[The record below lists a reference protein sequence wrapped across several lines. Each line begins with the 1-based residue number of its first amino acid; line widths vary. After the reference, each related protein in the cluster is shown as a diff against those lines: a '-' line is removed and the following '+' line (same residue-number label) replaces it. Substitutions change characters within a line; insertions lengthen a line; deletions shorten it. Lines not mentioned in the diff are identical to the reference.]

1 MPYPDYQQQVER
13 LVSQH
18 RQLEHQPL
26 LLALYYAQDSDPQGV
41 YLLEVI
47 SQFGYNEV
55 SEDQDMFEIEYNSS
69 PGFLL
74 PAGSRLHILL
84 TNPVELQ
91 AAVDQKWS
99 ALSPVQ
105 QAIRQGRCR
114 VIHEEPA
121 GSEALA
127 LLREERVAA

>member
-1 MPYPDYQQQVER
+1 M
-13 LVSQH
+13 
-18 RQLEHQPL
+18 
-26 LLALYYAQDSDPQGV
+26 LLALYYDQPNDPKGV

-47 SQFGYNEV
+47 SPFGYNEV

-84 TNPVELQ
+84 TNLVELQ
-91 AAVDQKWS
+91 AAVEQNWS
-99 ALSPVQ
+99 ALLPVQ
-105 QAIRQGRCR
+105 QAMRQDRYR
-114 VIHEEPA
+114 VIHQEPTE
-121 GSEALA
+121 SESLA